1 MRIVFQRVRS
11 ASVTADGAETGSIA
25 AGALLLLGVR
35 RGDTAADAVWL
46 ARKVAGLRV
55 FNDERGQMNRSL
67 LDIRGEALV
76 VSNFTLYG
84 NCRHGRRPEFL
95 SAARPEEAEP
105 LYEQFARLLREAG
118 VARVE
123 TGRFGA
129 DMQVSM
135 AGDGPVTLLLDT
147 DEK

>member
-1 MRIVFQRVRS
+1 MRVVFQRVLS
-11 ASVTADGAETGSIA
+11 ASVTADGVETGRIA

-35 RGDTAADAVWL
+35 RGDTAANAAWL
-46 ARKVAGLRV
+46 ARKIAGLRV
-55 FNDERGQMNRSL
+55 FSDERGQMNRSL
-67 LDIRGEALV
+67 LDTGGEALV

-84 NCRHGRRPEFL
+84 DCRHGRRPEFL

-105 LYEQFARLLREAG
+105 LYEQFVQLLREAG
-118 VARVE
+118 VIRVE

-129 DMQVSM
+129 DMRVSM
-135 AGDGPVTLLLDT
+135 EGDGPVTLLLDT